1 MATATQIKNF
11 IDRLSKLAINEC
23 NKRSKKVLPS
33 VCIAQACLETGYG
46 TSGLMTKAH
55 AYFGIKWSKGCG
67 YDCYSSSTW
76 EVISG
81 SRVTIQAGFR
91 AYKNDADSVK
101 DYYDLITGSSRYAG
115 AINNKS
121 ASSTIKAIHEG
132 GYATN
137 PSYQSKIMNIIN
149 TYNLT
154 QYDKCMTGINSSTP
168 VSKPVTS
175 TNSTVTY
182 TVKKGDTLSAIA
194 KKYNT
199 TYQKIASDNG
209 IKNPNLIRIGQ
220 VLKINTNQKNTST
233 SSITYYTVKK
243 GDTLSA
249 IAKKYGTS
257 VNNIVKLN
265 NIKNPNL
272 IYPNQ
277 KIRVK

>member
-1 MATATQIKNF
+1 
-11 IDRLSKLAINEC
+11 
-23 NKRSKKVLPS
+23 
-33 VCIAQACLETGYG
+33 
-46 TSGLMTKAH
+46 MTKAH
-55 AYFGIKWSKGCG
+55 AFFGIKWTRDCG
-67 YDCYSSSTW
+67 HDCYSSSTW

-81 SRVTIQAGFR
+81 SKVTIQAGFR

-115 AINNKS
+115 AVNNKS
-121 ASSTIKAIHEG
+121 ASNTIKAIHEG
-132 GYATN
+132 GYATD

-154 QYDKCMTGINSSTP
+154 QYDKCMTGTSPSTP
-168 VSKPVTS
+168 VSKSAIS
-175 TNSTVTY
+175 TNNTITY
-182 TVKKGDTLSAIA
+182 KVKKGDTLSAIA

-220 VLKINTNQKNTST
+220 VLKINTNQKVTST
-233 SSITYYTVKK
+233 PSVTYYTVKK

-249 IAKKYGTS
+249 IAKRYGTS

-277 KIRVK
+277 KLRVK